1 MQRLVKGF
9 FRSDDYNGDDQLG
22 VGYCHLTIKDW
33 KRHSP
38 GAAFLIPVLNRTNLT
53 VVTSAA
59 VQKLLFN
66 VYRQDGT

>member
-9 FRSDDYNGDDQLG
+9 FRNDDYNGDDQLG
-22 VGYCHLTIKDW
+22 VGYCHLTIKDG

-38 GAAFLIPVLNRTNLT
+38 AAAFLIPVLNRTNLT